1 MLKKSIILILSTHCF
16 ILLISINNVFG
27 QRKSTEQRIVDL
39 EKKINVYEN
48 KLLHINKISIEQ
60 SDLNL
65 NTEQRLKDIET
76 RLDKLE
82 NFSNNN
88 NNAINEKIAF
98 TKYFFI
104 GVLGFFVLLLALL
117 LFIFLY
123 ERKLFNRQMQE
134 KIIEFQKKITK
145 VETDQRFIRHNFIK
159 QMEEKNKPK
168 IN

>member
-98 TKYFFI
+98 TKYF
-104 GVLGFFVLLLALL
+104 L
-117 LFIFLY
+117 
-123 ERKLFNRQMQE
+123 
-134 KIIEFQKKITK
+134 
-145 VETDQRFIRHNFIK
+145 
-159 QMEEKNKPK
+159 
-168 IN
+168 